1 MKKLNVNPDALN
13 AALVHAQKALRSA
26 TQTVEAINQIA
37 SSIDVKRIERALEFV
52 EQCRQQVIPHTK
64 QSHEESKS
72 FALDRSTRDEIRYR
86 YSIGVPIRRLA
97 EDFGIGRTTVRRY
110 LSHNR

>member
-1 MKKLNVNPDALN
+1 MKKLNVNPQDLN
-13 AALVHAQKALRSA
+13 AALVQAHTALNAAS
-26 TQTVEAINQIA
+26 QTVDAISKIA

-52 EQCRQQVIPHTK
+52 EHFRQVVLPHTV
-64 QSHEESKS
+64 QDESRG
-72 FALDRSTRDEIRYR
+72 FALDRSTRNEIRYR
-86 YSIGVPIRRLA
+86 HSIGVSVSRLA